1 MTILKIVTGIISA
14 VCAIVVA
21 ILTKKNRDLA
31 DEKKKNEDLEKRL
44 QLKEDR
50 IKTLSDE
57 NNQKSEMLESAAKAR
72 EDNRENKEKFNTGNT
87 NADFAASLDFLHNN
101 AAKRRNNGTGN
112 SAGK

>member
-21 ILTKKNRDLA
+21 ILTKKNKDLA

>member
-1 MTILKIVTGIISA
+1 MTIFKIITGIISA
-14 VCAIVVA
+14 VCAVVVA
-21 ILTKKNRDLA
+21 ILAKKNRDLA
-31 DEKKKNEDLEKRL
+31 DEKKKNEDLENRL
-44 QLKEDR
+44 QVKEDR

-101 AAKRRNNGTGN
+101 AAKRRNNRTGN